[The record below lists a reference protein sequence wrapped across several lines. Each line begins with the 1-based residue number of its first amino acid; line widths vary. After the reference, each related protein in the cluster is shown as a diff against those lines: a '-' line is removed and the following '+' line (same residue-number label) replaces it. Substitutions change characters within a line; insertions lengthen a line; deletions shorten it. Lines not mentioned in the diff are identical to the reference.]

1 MKIAMTGNR
10 NKDLCKYIVDRLEA
24 KGHECV
30 CFSRE
35 TGVDFNDDGNIKKIV
50 ELVEDA
56 DIFINLYANFFFRQT
71 LIAHN
76 LWHYWSEQNEGH
88 KRIINIGSTTDN
100 VRRGKT
106 NRYHYEKLA
115 LKEWSN
121 GFSIAGVWSN
131 EPKVTHLSIGTMEN
145 RSDDNPG
152 RICLDMDLVASYV
165 EWIIEQPKEIN
176 INFLSVDPIQHDR

>member
-10 NKDLCKYIVDRLEA
+10 NKDLCKYIIEQLETD
-24 KGHECV
+24 GHECV

-35 TGVDFNDDGNIKKIV
+35 TGVDFNDNTNVKKIV
-50 ELVEDA
+50 SLVEDA
-56 DIFINLYANFFFRQT
+56 DVFINLYANFFFKQT

-76 LWHYWSEQNEGH
+76 LWSVWESQNASH

-121 GFSIAGVWSN
+121 GFSIAGVWDQK
-131 EPKVTHLSIGTMEN
+131 PKVTHLSIGTMEN
-145 RSDDNPG
+145 RAKDNPG
-152 RICLDMDLVASYV
+152 RNCLNMDQVASYIK
-165 EWIIEQPKEIN
+165 WLIDQPININ
-176 INFLSVDPIQHDR
+176 INFLSVDPVQ

>member
-1 MKIAMTGNR
+1 MKIAITGNR
-10 NKDLCKYIVDRLEA
+10 NKDLCKYIVNNLEA
-24 KGHECV
+24 AGHNCL
-30 CFSRE
+30 CLSRE
-35 TGVDFNDDGNIKKIV
+35 TGIDFNDDGNVKRIIP
-50 ELVEDA
+50 LVEDA

-76 LWHYWSEQNEGH
+76 LWHHWEEKNENN

-121 GFSIAGVWSN
+121 GHSIVGVWDN
-131 EPKVTHLSIGTMEN
+131 KPKVTHLSIGTMQN
-145 RSDDNPG
+145 RADNNPG
-152 RICLDMDLVASYV
+152 RICLDMEQVASYV
-165 EWIIEQPKEIN
+165 KWIIDQPTEIN
-176 INFLSVDPIQHDR
+176 INFLSVDPIQYDR

>member
-10 NKDLCKYIVDRLEA
+10 NKDLCKYIVDRLES
-24 KGHECV
+24 KGQELVDQVLNHE
-30 CFSRE
+30 
-35 TGVDFNDDGNIKKIV
+35 KK
-50 ELVEDA
+50 LVEDS

-76 LWHYWSEQNEGH
+76 LWHHWSEQNVGH

-121 GFSIAGVWSN
+121 GFSMAGVWSN

>member
-10 NKDLCKYIVDRLEA
+10 NKDLCKYIVDRLEKA
-24 KGHECV
+24 GHECV

-35 TGVDFNDDGNIKKIV
+35 SGVDFSNEENVKKIV
-50 ELVEDA
+50 EMVEDA

-76 LWHYWSEQNEGH
+76 LWHHWADNEYYN

-100 VRRGKT
+100 VRRAKT

-121 GFSIAGVWSN
+121 GHAMAGVWDKQ
-131 EPKVTHLSIGTMEN
+131 PKVTHLSIGTMEN
-145 RSDDNPG
+145 RADNNPG
-152 RICLDMDLVASYV
+152 RTCLNMDLISSYV
-165 EWIIEQPKEIN
+165 EWIINQPISIN
-176 INFLSVDPIQHDR
+176 INFLSVDPIQ

>member
-1 MKIAMTGNR
+1 MRIALTGNR
-10 NKDLCKYIVDRLEA
+10 NKDLCKHIVQRLEA
-24 KGHECV
+24 QGHECI

-35 TGVDFNDDGNIKKIV
+35 TGVDFNDEGNVKGIVKKV
-50 ELVEDA
+50 QDC

-76 LWHYWSEQNEGH
+76 VWIAWNEDGASH

-121 GFSIAGVWSN
+121 GFSIAGVWDN
-131 EPKVTHLSIGTMEN
+131 KPKVTHLSIGTMEN
-145 RSDDNPG
+145 RQDDNPN
-152 RICLDMDLVASYV
+152 RKCLDLDQVAYYV
-165 EWIIEQPKEIN
+165 EWIINQPIDIN
-176 INFLSVDPIQHDR
+176 INTLSLDPIQ

>member
-1 MKIAMTGNR
+1 MKIALTGNR
-10 NKDLCKYIVDRLEA
+10 NKDLCKYIVNRLEA
-24 KGHECV
+24 KGHECL
-30 CFSRE
+30 CLSRE
-35 TGVDFNDDGNIKKIV
+35 TGVDFNDESNVKGIVKKIR
-50 ELVEDA
+50 DC

-76 LWHYWSEQNEGH
+76 LWHHWESKGENN

-121 GFSIAGVWSN
+121 GFSIAGVWDN
-131 EPKVTHLSIGTMEN
+131 KPKVTHLSIGTMQNRQEEN
-145 RSDDNPG
+145 PERT
-152 RICLDMDLVASYV
+152 CLDLDQVAYYV
-165 EWIIEQPKEIN
+165 EWIIDQPAGIN
-176 INFLSVDPIQHDR
+176 INNLSLDPIQ